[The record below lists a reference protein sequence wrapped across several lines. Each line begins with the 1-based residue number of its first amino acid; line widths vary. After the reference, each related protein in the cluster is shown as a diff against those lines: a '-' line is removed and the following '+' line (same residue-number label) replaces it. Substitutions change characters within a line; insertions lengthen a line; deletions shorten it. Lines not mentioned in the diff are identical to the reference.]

1 MYVTNHSKLAVGD
14 SASKQIIIYN
24 LTGDVIKKVPCPT
37 SLTMTDMVCMSSC
50 GDDSVAISDHK
61 AGMVVRMSVKDGSLL
76 WSFDRVTNTSGIAH
90 HPAGYVLVAS
100 GWTEMT
106 KISVLDEKNGGS

>member
-1 MYVTNHSKLAVGD
+1 MNG
-14 SASKQIIIYN
+14 
-24 LTGDVIKKVPCPT
+24 
-37 SLTMTDMVCMSSC
+37 
-50 GDDSVAISDHK
+50 
-61 AGMVVRMSVKDGSLL
+61 KDGSLL